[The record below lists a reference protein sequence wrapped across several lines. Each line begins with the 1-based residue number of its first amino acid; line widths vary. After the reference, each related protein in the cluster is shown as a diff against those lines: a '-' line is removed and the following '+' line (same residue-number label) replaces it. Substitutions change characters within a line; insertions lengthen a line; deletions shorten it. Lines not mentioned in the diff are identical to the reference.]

1 LASKRTI
8 RHAGNLHL
16 IAGNM
21 ALDFAN
27 TVDWHDTDTPR
38 EFLVDYGALL
48 DWCVQAGLLDRRR
61 ADEVAATAAKHPG
74 QTRAALQRGL
84 ELRGAI
90 FRMFRRLS
98 RGQPAEARDLVRL
111 NRVLAAP
118 RHRCIVTRDGTAFAF
133 QPADDGTRRDFML
146 GPLAW
151 SAAALLTSPHLD
163 RLKMCEAA
171 GCGWLFLDMSRK
183 LNRRW
188 CSMEDC
194 GNREKR
200 RRWVR
205 RAALPRSRRRR
216 PASAPQAA

>member
-1 LASKRTI
+1 MASKRAA
-8 RHAGNLHL
+8 RHAGNLRL
-16 IAGNM
+16 IAGNL

-27 TVDWHDTDTPR
+27 TADWHDTGTPR
-38 EFLVDYGALL
+38 EFLVDYDALL
-48 DWCVQAGLLDRRR
+48 DWSVHAGLADR
-61 ADEVAATAAKHPG
+61 AHAVQIAAAAAKVPN
-74 QTRAALQRGL
+74 QARAALRLGL
-84 ELRGAI
+84 DLREAI
-90 FRMFRRLS
+90 FRIFRSIANGGSIALH
-98 RGQPAEARDLVRL
+98 DLAQL
-111 NRVLAAP
+111 NRVLASP
-118 RHRCIVTRDGTAFAF
+118 KHRCVVTRDRSEFAL
-133 QPADDGTRRDFML
+133 QPAEDGTRRDFMM

-183 LNRRW
+183 VNRRW

-205 RAALPRSRRRR
+205 RAAAKTKAGSKRRQH
-216 PASAPQAA
+216 AIG